1 MTEPRSTIVDE
12 IRAGRLDAEL
22 AGLLWLLAVGR
33 VPVHVVPASDG
44 RLAGAVRDLA
54 TDAGLVTDGPG
65 AAIEE
70 VLRQPVPLR
79 PATGA
84 IVVADG
90 DGRVVAAHLL
100 RPPLRDG
107 AGHVRPQPPGVLAAW
122 VASEGRLEHFAW
134 GVMPE
139 LAAEMGRKAGDLEA
153 ELDERAAFL
162 AALAA
167 TGPGDADAIRAALM
181 AWHRH
186 AGDSH

>member
-1 MTEPRSTIVDE
+1 LADD

-22 AGLLWLLAVGR
+22 GGLLWLLAAAR
-33 VPVHVVPASDG
+33 VPTHVVPAGASA
-44 RLAGAVRDLA
+44 LAESVRDLA
-54 TDAGLVTDGPG
+54 ADPSLVTDGPG
-65 AAIEE
+65 SAIEE
-70 VLRQPVPLR
+70 VLRQPVPMR

-84 IVVADG
+84 IVVTDG

-122 VASEGRLEHFAW
+122 VPSEGRLEHFAW

-153 ELDERAAFL
+153 ELDERATFL
-162 AALAA
+162 GALAA

-186 AGDSH
+186 AGNDH

>member
-1 MTEPRSTIVDE
+1 MTIVDL
-12 IRAGRLDAEL
+12 IRGGRVDAEL
-22 AGLLWLLAVGR
+22 GALLWLLGSNR
-33 VPVHVVPASDG
+33 VSIHVVPAG
-44 RLAGAVRDLA
+44 GGLAAAVRDVA
-54 TDAGLVTDGPG
+54 ADPGLVTDGPG
-65 AAIEE
+65 ASIEE

-84 IVVADG
+84 IVVTDS

-107 AGHVRPQPPGVLAAW
+107 AGHVRPQAPGVLAAW
-122 VASEGRLEHFAW
+122 VESEGRLEHFAW

-139 LAAEMGRKAGDLEA
+139 LAAETGRKAGDLET

-167 TGPGDADAIRAALM
+167 TGPGDADAVRNALRS
-181 AWHRH
+181 WHRH
-186 AGDSH
+186 AGAAH